1 MRLRFNKMY
10 RELRTHIISLLNADT
25 RLDGR
30 KLTEYRKPIEVEY
43 GIIKTAEG
51 SARVKIGETEVI
63 VGVKM
68 EVGEPYPDTPD
79 EGTIIVGAELLPLSN
94 PEFELGPPGIQAIEL
109 ARVVDRGIRESKAI
123 NFKKLC
129 IESGKKVWLLL
140 IDICPLNDAGNL
152 FDAASLAALAALKDA
167 KFPKFDGEKV
177 DYKEK
182 TDKKLPLEKMP
193 IAVTVIKIGHKFIVD
208 PDIEEEKAVDARLTV
223 SSIEDG
229 TLCALQKGGDYPLTI
244 EDIDKMLD
252 IGIEKGKQLR
262 GWL

>member
-1 MRLRFNKMY
+1 MY
-10 RELRTHIISLLNADT
+10 RELRSHIISLLNADT

-43 GIIKTAEG
+43 GVVKTAEG
-51 SARVKIGETEVI
+51 SSRVKIGETDVI

-68 EVGEPYPDTPD
+68 EAGEPYPDMPD

-123 NFKKLC
+123 DFKKLC
-129 IESGKKVWLLL
+129 IKSGEKVWLLL
-140 IDICPLNDAGNL
+140 IDICTLNDAGNL
-152 FDAASLAALAALKDA
+152 LDASSLAALAALKDA
-167 KFPKFDGEKV
+167 RYPKFDGEKI
-177 DYKEK
+177 DYKSK

-193 IAVTVIKIGHKFIVD
+193 IAVTVIKIGDKFIVD
-208 PDIEEEKAVDARLTV
+208 PGTEEERAIDARLTV

-229 TLCALQKGGDYPLTI
+229 TLCAMQKGGDFPLTVD
-244 EDIDKMLD
+244 DIDKMLD
-252 IGIEKGKQLR
+252 IGVEKGKELR
-262 GWL
+262 RYL